1 MVLGDVDAFMYSDQL
16 TDLYN
21 HKRLHGSN
29 WCELSIKIPNQ
40 LARTIKTGINI
51 ALFDQ

>member
-1 MVLGDVDAFMYSDQL
+1 MAWGGIEGCDAFMYSDQL

-29 WCELSIKIPNQ
+29 WCEMSIKFRPNLQ
-40 LARTIKTGINI
+40 
-51 ALFDQ
+51 